1 MRLWLA
7 AVISFALIAVSTHA
21 EDNCGSMLRT
31 MSRFRG
37 TVRSVETL
45 ATSSAAAMPVDLDP
59 LFLVAI
65 DVDTPAAPRMGKRL
79 LLAIHSPSRT
89 LGTGRIVGRTFDFD
103 AESMDCDG
111 RFRRLLTLQQ
121 HAGTRFTEAYDG
133 ELEVGHT
140 YRAKANRVPGEMLTL
155 ATPPH
160 LPMHH
165 EGGIAWTNADA
176 FAGHAAHEVVFEVVS
191 REITQTAERGWLSI
205 FNAKIL
211 DLR

>member
-1 MRLWLA
+1 MRFWLV
-7 AVISFALIAVSTHA
+7 AVISFALVSVSTHA

-45 ATSSAAAMPVDLDP
+45 ATSTAAAMPVDLDP
-59 LFLVAI
+59 RFVVGI
-65 DVDTPAAPRMGKRL
+65 DVDSVAAPAMGKHL

-89 LGTGRIVGRTFDFD
+89 FGTGRVVGRTFDFD
-103 AESMDCDG
+103 AERMDCDG
-111 RFRRLLTLQQ
+111 QFRRLLTLQQ
-121 HAGTRFTEAYDG
+121 HAANRSAEAYDG

-140 YRAKANRVPGEMLTL
+140 YRAKANRVSGDLLTL
-155 ATPPH
+155 VPRPH

-165 EGGIAWTNADA
+165 DGGIAWTNADA

-205 FNAKIL
+205 FNAKIVEL
-211 DLR
+211 